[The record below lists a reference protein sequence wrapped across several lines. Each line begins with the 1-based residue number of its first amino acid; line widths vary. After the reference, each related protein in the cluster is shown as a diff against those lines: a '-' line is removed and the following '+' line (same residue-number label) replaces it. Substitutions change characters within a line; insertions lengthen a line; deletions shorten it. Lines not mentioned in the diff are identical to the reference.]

1 MARKKEQVIKSR
13 LGERVVD
20 MDKVLFFPRGLIGL
34 EQHREFIL
42 LQIRDDSPF
51 LVLQSLSNARVGL
64 LVADPYSFTKDYEV
78 NLSEAERRILRLT
91 NVRQAAVL
99 VTVTIPPGEPE
110 KTALNLTGPILVN
123 YQEHIG
129 LQVPQPD
136 SEYPSHLYL
145 HMDKTGSEAGEKQ
158 HDVKDAE

>member
-1 MARKKEQVIKSR
+1 MIQTRV
-13 LGERVVD
+13 GERVVD
-20 MDKVLFFPRGLIGL
+20 TDKVLYFPRGLIGL
-34 EQHREFIL
+34 EKYREFIL
-42 LQIRDDSPF
+42 LQIREDSPF
-51 LVLQSLSNARVGL
+51 LVLQSMNNARVGL

-78 NLSEAERRILRLT
+78 TVGEAERRILRLT

-123 YQEHIG
+123 HQARVG
-129 LQVPQPD
+129 MQVPQTD

-145 HMDKTGSEAGEKQ
+145 HMDKAAGQEENG
-158 HDVKDAE
+158 KDPE